1 MNEKLLYLNV
11 KTTENQTLTNYIPNT
26 LNASSVNSHTDNEAP
41 AAPKLV
47 HLSLYIE
54 VCGANLLLF
63 HFSLFCCKC
72 ILLPSKKTPLS

>member
-26 LNASSVNSHTDNEAP
+26 LSSSLVNSHIDNEAP

-47 HLSLYIE
+47 RLSYTE
-54 VCGANLLLF
+54 VRGAKLLLC

-72 ILLPSKKTPLS
+72 ILLPSKKIPLN